1 MLNQLAMKAA
11 SVAQKVLGGGVAV
24 FEAELSNGMTGFAGI
39 SFIGKLNVEKATLA
53 AREQAESV
61 LTDGLEIESFEFVR
75 VE

>member
-24 FEAELSNGMTGFAGI
+24 FEAELSNGMTGFGQM
-39 SFIGKLNVEKATLA
+39 SFIGKLDVEKITLA
-53 AREQAESV
+53 ARAQAESV
-61 LTDGLEIESFEFVR
+61 LDDDLEIESLEFVR